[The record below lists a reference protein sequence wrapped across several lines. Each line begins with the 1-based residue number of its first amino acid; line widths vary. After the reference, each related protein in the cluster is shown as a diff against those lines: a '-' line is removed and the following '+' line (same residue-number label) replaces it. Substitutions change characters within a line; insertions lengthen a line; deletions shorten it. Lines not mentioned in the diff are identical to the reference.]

1 MSRIDE
7 QALDWVVRQASGP
20 LNDELQQAFNDWYDR
35 GPREQGAY
43 LRAQALWQS
52 LDQAAMDTDLT
63 PPMVSPVAAKRS
75 GWRPDR
81 RLVIGGA
88 IAACAAAA
96 FVGLRAFQ
104 TPVATLV
111 LETSLGEIS
120 NHPLEDRSL
129 VSLNSDSR
137 IEVTMTPERRQVTL
151 VKGEALFQV
160 AKNPQRPFVV
170 TAGSVSVR
178 ALGTAFSVR
187 LHGAGAGPGAE
198 VLVTEGV
205 VEVTKNGTSTRLEAG
220 EAGHIAQNAVS
231 VRSDPSEVSRKLAW
245 REGRIVLA
253 NQSLAE
259 AAEEFNRYNRTKIY
273 IADPA
278 LSPRKL
284 VGQYGL
290 SQPEKFAENVHEL
303 MGVPI
308 SVSADRIDIG
318 RRPD

>member
-43 LRAQALWQS
+43 LRAQALWQR
-52 LDQAAMDTDLT
+52 LDQAATDTDLT
-63 PPMVSPVAAKRS
+63 PPMVLPVAAKQS

-81 RLVIGGA
+81 RLVMGGA

-104 TPVATLV
+104 TPVPTLV
-111 LETSLGEIS
+111 LETGLGEIS

-137 IEVTMTPERRQVTL
+137 IEVRMTPERRQVTL

-178 ALGTAFSVR
+178 AVGTAFSVR
-187 LHGAGAGPGAE
+187 LRGEGAE

-205 VEVTKNGTSTRLEAG
+205 VEVTESGTSTRLRAG

-245 REGRIVLA
+245 RDGRIVLA

-278 LSPRKL
+278 LSSRKL

-303 MGVPI
+303 MGVPV

>member
-20 LNDELQQAFNDWYDR
+20 LNEELQQAFNDWYDR

-43 LRAQALWQS
+43 LRAQALWQR

-63 PPMVSPVAAKRS
+63 PPTVLPVAAKRS

-81 RLVIGGA
+81 RLVMGGA

-96 FVGLRAFQ
+96 LVGLRAFQ

-111 LETSLGEIS
+111 LETGLGEIS

-137 IEVTMTPERRQVTL
+137 IEVRMTPERRQVTL

-160 AKNPQRPFVV
+160 ANNPQRPFVV

-178 ALGTAFSVR
+178 AVGTAFSVR
-187 LHGAGAGPGAE
+187 LRGEGAE

-205 VEVTKNGTSTRLEAG
+205 VEVTENGTSTRLRAG

-278 LSPRKL
+278 LSRRKL

-303 MGVPI
+303 MGVPV

>member
-1 MSRIDE
+1 MSSIDE

-20 LNDELQQAFNDWYDR
+20 LDEALQQAFNDWYDR

-43 LRAQALWQS
+43 LRAQALWLR
-52 LDQAAMDTDLT
+52 LDQAAMDTDRT
-63 PPMVSPVAAKRS
+63 PPMVLQVAEKRS

-81 RLVIGGA
+81 RLVMGGA
-88 IAACAAAA
+88 IAACAVAA
-96 FVGLRAFQ
+96 FVGWGAFQ
-104 TPVATLV
+104 TPVPTLV
-111 LETSLGEIS
+111 LETGLGEIS

-137 IEVTMTPERRQVTL
+137 IEVRMTAERRQVTL

-160 AKNPQRPFVV
+160 AQNPHRPFVV

-178 ALGTAFSVR
+178 AVGTAFSVR
-187 LHGAGAGPGAE
+187 LRGEGAE

-205 VEVTKNGTSTRLEAG
+205 VEVTENGTSTRLRAG
-220 EAGHIAQNAVS
+220 EAGRIAQNGVS
-231 VRSDPSEVSRKLAW
+231 VRSDASEVSRKLAW
-245 REGRIVLA
+245 REGRVVLA

-259 AAEEFNRYNRTKIY
+259 AAEEFNRYNRIKIY

-290 SQPEKFAENVHEL
+290 GQPEKFAENVHEL
-303 MGVPI
+303 MGVPV

>member
-20 LNDELQQAFNDWYDR
+20 LDEALQQAFNDWYDR

-43 LRAQALWQS
+43 LRAQALWQR
-52 LDQAAMDTDLT
+52 LDQAAMDTDRT
-63 PPMVSPVAAKRS
+63 PPMVLPVAEKRS

-81 RLVIGGA
+81 RLVMGGA
-88 IAACAAAA
+88 IAACAVAA
-96 FVGLRAFQ
+96 FVGWHAFQ
-104 TPVATLV
+104 TPVPTLV
-111 LETSLGEIS
+111 LETGLGEIS

-137 IEVTMTPERRQVTL
+137 IEVRMTPERRQVNL

-178 ALGTAFSVR
+178 AVGTAFSVR
-187 LHGAGAGPGAE
+187 LRGEGAE

-205 VEVTKNGTSTRLEAG
+205 VEVTENGTSTRLRAG
-220 EAGHIAQNAVS
+220 EAGRIAQNAVS

-259 AAEEFNRYNRTKIY
+259 AAEEFNRYNRTRIY

-278 LSPRKL
+278 LSSRKL

-303 MGVPI
+303 MGVPVT
-308 SVSADRIDIG
+308 VSADRIDIG

>member
-43 LRAQALWQS
+43 LRAQALWQR
-52 LDQAAMDTDLT
+52 LDQAALETDRT
-63 PPMVSPVAAKRS
+63 PPTVLPVAAKRS
-75 GWRPDR
+75 GWRPER
-81 RLVIGGA
+81 RLVMGGA

-111 LETSLGEIS
+111 LETGVGEIS

-137 IEVTMTPERRQVTL
+137 IEVRMTPERRQVTL

-178 ALGTAFSVR
+178 AVGTAFSVR
-187 LHGAGAGPGAE
+187 LRGEGAE

-205 VEVTKNGTSTRLEAG
+205 VEVTENGTSTRLKAG

-278 LSPRKL
+278 LSRRKL

-290 SQPEKFAENVHEL
+290 SQPEKFAQNVHEL
-303 MGVPI
+303 MGVPV

-318 RRPD
+318 RRPE

>member
-43 LRAQALWQS
+43 LRAQALWQR

-63 PPMVSPVAAKRS
+63 PPMALPVAAKRG

-81 RLVIGGA
+81 RLVMGGA

-111 LETSLGEIS
+111 LETGLGEIS
-120 NHPLEDRSL
+120 NHPLEDRSQ

-137 IEVTMTPERRQVTL
+137 IEVRMTPERRQVTL

-178 ALGTAFSVR
+178 AVGTAFSVR
-187 LHGAGAGPGAE
+187 LRGEGAE
-198 VLVTEGV
+198 VLVTEGE
-205 VEVTKNGTSTRLEAG
+205 VEVTENGTSTRLRAG

-245 REGRIVLA
+245 RDGRIVLA

-278 LSPRKL
+278 LSSRKL

-303 MGVPI
+303 MGVPV

>member
-43 LRAQALWQS
+43 LRAQALWQR
-52 LDQAAMDTDLT
+52 LDQAALETDLT
-63 PPMVSPVAAKRS
+63 PPMALPVAAKRS

-81 RLVIGGA
+81 RLVMGGA

-111 LETSLGEIS
+111 LETGLGEIS

-137 IEVTMTPERRQVTL
+137 IEVRMTPERRQVTL

-178 ALGTAFSVR
+178 AVGTAFSVR
-187 LHGAGAGPGAE
+187 LRGEGAE

-205 VEVTKNGTSTRLEAG
+205 VEVTENGTSTRLRAG

-245 REGRIVLA
+245 RDGRIVLA

-278 LSPRKL
+278 LSSRKL

-303 MGVPI
+303 MGVPV

>member
-20 LNDELQQAFNDWYDR
+20 LDERLQREFNEWYDR

-43 LRAQALWQS
+43 LRAQALWQR
-52 LDQAAMDTDLT
+52 LDQAVMETDRM
-63 PPMVSPVAAKRS
+63 PPMVLPVAAKRS

-81 RLVIGGA
+81 RLVMGGA
-88 IAACAAAA
+88 VAACAVAA
-96 FVGLRAFQ
+96 FVGWHAFQ
-104 TPVATLV
+104 TPVPTLV
-111 LETSLGEIS
+111 LETGLGEIS

-137 IEVTMTPERRQVTL
+137 IEVRMTPERRQVTL

-178 ALGTAFSVR
+178 AVGTAFSVR
-187 LHGAGAGPGAE
+187 LRGEGAE

-205 VEVTKNGTSTRLEAG
+205 VEVTENGTSTRLRAG
-220 EAGHIAQNAVS
+220 EAGRIAQNAVS

-278 LSPRKL
+278 LSSRKL

-303 MGVPI
+303 MGVPVT
-308 SVSADRIDIG
+308 VSADRIDIG

>member
-43 LRAQALWQS
+43 LRAQALWQR
-52 LDQAAMDTDLT
+52 LDQAATDTDLT
-63 PPMVSPVAAKRS
+63 PPMVLPVAAKRS

-81 RLVIGGA
+81 RLVMGGA

-111 LETSLGEIS
+111 LETGLGEIS

-137 IEVTMTPERRQVTL
+137 IEVRMTPERRQVTL

-178 ALGTAFSVR
+178 AVGTAFSVR
-187 LHGAGAGPGAE
+187 LRGEGAE

-205 VEVTKNGTSTRLEAG
+205 VEVTENGTSTRLRAG

-245 REGRIVLA
+245 RDGRIVLA

-278 LSPRKL
+278 LSSRKL

-303 MGVPI
+303 MGVPV